1 MYTNGYRHLK
11 FTVLVNAFHI
21 VVNVKSGFMR
31 FLGVSQVNKSEVSF
45 STFKSIIRTNNCSLT
60 CNTYL

>member
-31 FLGVSQVNKSEVSF
+31 FLGVSQVNKS
-45 STFKSIIRTNNCSLT
+45 
-60 CNTYL
+60 